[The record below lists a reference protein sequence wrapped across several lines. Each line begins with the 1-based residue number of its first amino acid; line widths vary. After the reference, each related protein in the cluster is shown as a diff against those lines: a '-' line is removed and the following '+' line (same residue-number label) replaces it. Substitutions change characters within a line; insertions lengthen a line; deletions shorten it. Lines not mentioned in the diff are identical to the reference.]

1 MKREL
6 SLKISLDEIIF
17 FLFELGK
24 RYWIYFVSE
33 IDIENK
39 TSPNIP
45 EMIQDPF
52 NRIDPLNINPEN
64 TEFDK
69 KCCR

>member
-1 MKREL
+1 MAQA
-6 SLKISLDEIIF
+6 
-17 FLFELGK
+17 LGE

-33 IDIENK
+33 IDINNK
-39 TSPNIP
+39 TSPNDP

-69 KCCR
+69 KCESIHITKKTEEN